1 MRRCATL
8 ARLTAIE
15 VIRQPVCLLLTVSCI
30 TLIALTPLVL
40 LHHFGEDGKVARD
53 GGLACHLIFGI
64 LMVGYS
70 SCSALSREIKNGTA
84 SLLLT
89 KPISR
94 HAYFFSKFLG
104 LLLAVFAFSFC
115 ATLATLIAERVSE
128 HRAYGV
134 GHSHEPRIDWIGGNL
149 LVASPFVAM
158 LIAGALNYKRK
169 CSFQASAYFLVM
181 GLLVVV
187 FLACGFWDRF
197 ARLGGYDLLIDWRI
211 LPASLLVTLA
221 LCMFAA
227 LALSLSTR
235 LATTPTL
242 VVCVL
247 LLLGGLLLDY
257 VLSEFTFSA
266 GFAAALR
273 GVVPNWQHFWRAD
286 NLIGQGVITWG
297 YVAVAFVYASVYSV
311 AALMLGLVSF
321 SNVDL
326 K

>member
-1 MRRCATL
+1 MRRCMTL
-8 ARLTAIE
+8 AGLTAVE

-30 TLIALTPLVL
+30 TLTALTPLVL
-40 LHHFGEDGKVARD
+40 LHQFGEDGKVARD
-53 GGLACHLIFGI
+53 SGLACHLLFGI
-64 LMVGYS
+64 LVVGYS
-70 SCSALSREIKNGTA
+70 SCSALSREIRNGTA
-84 SLLLT
+84 SLFLS
-89 KPISR
+89 KPVSR
-94 HAYFFSKFLG
+94 HAYFFSKFMG
-104 LLLAVFAFSFC
+104 LLLVVLAFSFC
-115 ATLATLIAERVSE
+115 ATLATLVAERVSE
-128 HRAYGV
+128 HRAFGV

-181 GLLVVV
+181 GLLVLV
-187 FLACGFWDRF
+187 FFVCGFWDRF
-197 ARLGGYDLLIDWRI
+197 AHFGGYDLLVDWRI
-211 LPASLLVTLA
+211 LPASFLVTLA

-235 LATTPTL
+235 LAVTPTL
-242 VVCVL
+242 VLCVL

-257 VLSEFTFSA
+257 LLSEFNIST
-266 GFAAALR
+266 GLAAMLR

-286 NLIGQGVITWG
+286 SLIGQGVIAWA
-297 YVAVAFVYASVYSV
+297 YVAQAFLYASVYSV

-321 SNVDL
+321 STVDL